1 MCTNQRYSSSHILE
15 VYRGSVNQNVS
26 FHLLVASH
34 VINSVYY
41 IYFCQLFRNLY
52 LRIG

>member
-1 MCTNQRYSSSHILE
+1 MCTNQQYSSSHILE

-34 VINSVYY
+34 FINSAYF
-41 IYFCQLFRNLY
+41 IYLYQLFRNLY